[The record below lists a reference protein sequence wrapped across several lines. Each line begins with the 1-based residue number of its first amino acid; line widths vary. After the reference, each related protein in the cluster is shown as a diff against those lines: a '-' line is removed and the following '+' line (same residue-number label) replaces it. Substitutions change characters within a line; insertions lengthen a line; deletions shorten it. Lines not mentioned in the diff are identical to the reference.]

1 MTITRKIFG
10 IIPIKI
16 ALTEQEIYSAYA
28 EEQHAYDVADIQSKI
43 EDRWEED
50 DIPEKLKNP
59 EFISKIADKF
69 RRYMDN
75 NDYISE
81 LLWDTADYAI
91 DNTLKEEE

>member
-1 MTITRKIFG
+1 MTITRKVLGIF
-10 IIPIKI
+10 PIKI

-28 EEQHAYDVADIQSKI
+28 EKQHNYDMEDIKSKI
-43 EDRWEED
+43 ECRWEADE
-50 DIPEKLKNP
+50 IPEKLKNP

-81 LLWDTADYAI
+81 IMWDCADYAI
-91 DNTLKEEE
+91 DNALKEEE

>member
-28 EEQHAYDVADIQSKI
+28 EKQHAYDMEDIKSKI
-43 EDRWEED
+43 ECRWEADE
-50 DIPEKLKNP
+50 IPDKLKNP
-59 EFISKIADKF
+59 EFISKIADMF
-69 RRYMDN
+69 RRYQDN

-81 LLWDTADYAI
+81 IMWDCADYAI
-91 DNTLKEEE
+91 DNALKEEE

>member
-1 MTITRKIFG
+1 MTITRKVLGIF
-10 IIPIKI
+10 PIKI

-28 EEQHAYDVADIQSKI
+28 EKQHDYDMEDIKSKI
-43 EDRWEED
+43 ECRWEADE
-50 DIPEKLKNP
+50 IPEKMKNP

-81 LLWDTADYAI
+81 LMWDCADYAI
-91 DNTLKEEE
+91 ESALKEEE

>member
-28 EEQHAYDVADIQSKI
+28 EEQHDYDMEDIKSKLECI
-43 EDRWEED
+43 YGEDE
-50 DIPEKLKNP
+50 IPEKMKNP

-81 LLWDTADYAI
+81 LLWECADYAI
-91 DNTLKEEE
+91 DNALKEEE